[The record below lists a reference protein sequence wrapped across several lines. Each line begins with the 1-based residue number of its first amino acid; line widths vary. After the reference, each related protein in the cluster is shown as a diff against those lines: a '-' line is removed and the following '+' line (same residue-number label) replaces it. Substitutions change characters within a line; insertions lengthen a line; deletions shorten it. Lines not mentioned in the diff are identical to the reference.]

1 MITKEYF
8 DKHLSKHEKLTVYSE
23 DNVPHTIIKKYHLTT
38 EPDKSLHFE
47 LDCKDLEKYCD
58 MFGLSL
64 KPKN

>member
-1 MITKEYF
+1 MIAKEYF
-8 DKHLSKHEKLTVYSE
+8 DKHLSKHEKLTVYSR

-58 MFGLSL
+58 MLGLTL
-64 KPKN
+64 NPTK